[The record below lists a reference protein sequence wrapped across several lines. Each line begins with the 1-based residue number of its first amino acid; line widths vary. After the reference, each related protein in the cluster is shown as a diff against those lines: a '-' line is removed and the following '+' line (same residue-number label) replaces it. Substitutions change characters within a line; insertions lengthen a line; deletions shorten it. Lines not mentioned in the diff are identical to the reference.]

1 MIDTPD
7 PRTLNRLRRAIR
19 RLPRDQYEVF
29 CAARYEDL
37 SYEQIAER
45 AGLTVRE
52 VERLLAQALF
62 NISRDM
68 DRASR
73 RRWWRFW

>member
-45 AGLTVRE
+45 HGITVRE
-52 VERLLAQALF
+52 VEQQLAQALF
-62 NISRDM
+62 AIMRDM
-68 DRASR
+68 DRAPR
-73 RRWWRFW
+73 RCWWRFW